1 MQFMSQ
7 FCWENCIRKKQVV
20 AEPGSKRSTQVDVC
34 TGEGTAAQNS
44 RVLELFLCPCRQ
56 WSQHLAESRDPGDQP
71 DHLQPAAVRTAD
83 ATHDVCGDPDG
94 RCGCVPGRQ
103 AVRQHWFGAV
113 SRSCSKPGPLL
124 STISSGAWTRIPLLN
139 TLHSYVAP
147 WFGQQTDWNARQQ
160 QIDLV
165 SKMAPQVGEW
175 CSCPLLYR
183 CY

>member
-7 FCWENCIRKKQVV
+7 FCLENGIRKKRVV
-20 AEPGSKRSTQVDVC
+20 AEPGAKRSTQVDVC

-71 DHLQPAAVRTAD
+71 NHLQPAAVWPAD
-83 ATHDVCGDPDG
+83 ATHDVCRDPDW

-103 AVRQHWFGAV
+103 AVQQHWFSAV

-124 STISSGAWTRIPLLN
+124 STISSGTLTCIPPLN

-147 WFGQQTDWNARQQ
+147 SWFRQQTDWNARQQ
-160 QIDLV
+160 QIDLI
-165 SKMAPQVGEW
+165 SKMLP
-175 CSCPLLYR
+175 R
-183 CY
+183 